1 MKLSK
6 IFSLSNTSLNLRKKI
21 PTGIKN
27 YFIGILLMPWIW
39 NFGFFGIQTLFVQFY
54 LSRPNLER
62 INTSLIA
69 SFNKQIIIWDVWK
82 LVLFLLIGNYTIS
95 FFARQKQ
102 PKLSIILFLTTLLIL
117 FYLASLTIP
126 FFRESIRND

>member
-6 IFSLSNTSLNLRKKI
+6 IFSSSYTGLHSRKTILN
-21 PTGIKN
+21 GIKN

-54 LSRPNLER
+54 LTRPDIER

-69 SFNKQIIIWDVWK
+69 TFNKQIIIWDVWK
-82 LVLFLLIGNYTIS
+82 LILFLLVGNYTIS
-95 FFARQKQ
+95 FFVRQKQ

-117 FYLASLTIP
+117 FYMASLTIP
-126 FFRESIRND
+126 FFTESIRND

>member
-1 MKLSK
+1 MKLPK
-6 IFSLSNTSLNLRKKI
+6 ILSSRNNNLNLLK
-21 PTGIKN
+21 TALSGLKN

-54 LSRPNLER
+54 LSRPDLER

-69 SFNKQIIIWDVWK
+69 TFNKQIIIWDVWK

-95 FFARQKQ
+95 FFVRQKQ

-117 FYLASLTIP
+117 FYMASLSIP